1 MKEKETGADKSSS
14 EVVTIFWKY
23 DLFSDGEPAMTEK
36 EYGVATTFKNSDN
49 LKD

>member
-1 MKEKETGADKSSS
+1 MKKKTGADNSSS

-23 DLFSDGEPAMTEK
+23 DLLSDGEPAMTEK
-36 EYGVATTFKNSDN
+36 DYGVATKFKNSDN